1 MMNEGN
7 SGGERFEVKRND
19 LNQTR
24 WTNDPVPALAPS
36 DVLLRVDRFGLTAN
50 NITYGLY
57 GDQFGYWRFFP
68 ASAGWGV
75 LPVWGYADV
84 VESLCP
90 EIAVGERVYGYW
102 PMAAFAALKPGRI
115 SPGGFFDTMPHRE
128 ALPGTYNEYRRA
140 AADPRHAPKFEDRQ
154 ILLRPLLSL
163 SWLVAEQLRE
173 EAEPDAQIII
183 TAASSRTALGLAR
196 ALAEYRSDL
205 RLIGLTSDRHRGFVT
220 DRAVFSQILSYAE
233 IAQIARHTAT
243 IVDISGHHA
252 TLAALHHMLTG
263 FISSSI
269 RVGDVAQCG
278 QVATGLP
285 DPQPRLFFAPDRI
298 RQQRTLWGAEE
309 YRERWH
315 AAWDWLSD
323 WMAGWLVVDQRLGAP
338 AIEQSYRDVLGGL
351 SSPDR
356 AVTLGFAKA

>member
-1 MMNEGN
+1 MNDGN

-24 WTNDPVPALAPS
+24 WTNDPVPTLAPG

-68 ASAGWGV
+68 ASCGWGI

-84 VESLCP
+84 VDSLCP
-90 EIAVGERVYGYW
+90 EIAVGERIYGYW
-102 PMAAFAALKPGRI
+102 PMAAFAALRPARI
-115 SPGGFFDTMPHRE
+115 SPGGFFDTMPYRE

-140 AADPRHAPKFEDRQ
+140 VADPRHARPFEDRQ

-163 SWLVAEQLRE
+163 SWLVSEQLRA

-183 TAASSRTALGLAR
+183 TAASSRTAQGLAR
-196 ALAEYRSDL
+196 ALAEYRRDL
-205 RLIGLTSDRHRGFVT
+205 TLIGLTSDRHRGFVT
-220 DRAVFSQILSYAE
+220 DRVVFSQILSYAE
-233 IAQIARHTAT
+233 IAQVARRTT
-243 IVDISGHHA
+243 IIVDISGRHA
-252 TLAALHHMLTG
+252 TLAALHQALAG

-269 RVGDVAQCG
+269 RVGDVAQGG
-278 QVATGLP
+278 QAATGLP
-285 DPQPRLFFAPDRI
+285 DPQPVLFFAPDRI
-298 RQQRTLWGAEE
+298 CQQRALWGAEG
-309 YRERWH
+309 YRDRWH
-315 AAWDWLSD
+315 AAWDWLSE
-323 WMAGWLVVDQRLGAP
+323 WMAGWLVVDHRYGTD

-356 AVTLGFAKA
+356 AVTLGFTKA